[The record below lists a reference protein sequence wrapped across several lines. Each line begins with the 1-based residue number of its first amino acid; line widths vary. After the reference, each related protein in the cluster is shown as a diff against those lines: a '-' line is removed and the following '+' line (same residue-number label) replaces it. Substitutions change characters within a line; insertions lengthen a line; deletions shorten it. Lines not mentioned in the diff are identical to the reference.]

1 MAHSDQTNK
10 ITNSA
15 ANVTDFMWPHNNMTF
30 ETYSNILLLLVT
42 LLLLS
47 TAVVLYQNITIWGLC
62 PQLWTLGTLPP
73 TFANTI
79 WMSNQSSKFFERG
92 LPQSRTTPDSSHF
105 TLLVM
110 ETEDVKVMWMVNEE
124 ISVCDD
130 KQFSSDTKLAV
141 WLSGNALLLI
151 NTAALMKICVWW

>member
-110 ETEDVKVMWMVNEE
+110 ETEDVKVMWMVNEDLCVM
-124 ISVCDD
+124 INSSVLTQSW
-130 KQFSSDTKLAV
+130 QFGLVAMRCSWSTQLRYARP
-141 WLSGNALLLI
+141 G
-151 NTAALMKICVWW
+151 